1 MSTLS
6 VDTIQGQTTANVLI
20 TGHVIQHKVHNL
32 TTTTNATGVNQTYT
46 DLTGGSFSFTPK
58 QSGSKLYITMV
69 NHIYVERSNTSWGA
83 AVGRLVVDG
92 NAQSEKGDGG
102 SSNAYGDQ
110 PQTLRD
116 SDGSA
121 SQTTRLMGYDMQ
133 QHEYT
138 TTGTSAITIK
148 GQFYCENVSDQIQF
162 NKYGRGS
169 ITVLEVAQ

>member
-1 MSTLS
+1 MSTLF
-6 VDTIQGQTTANVLI
+6 VDTINEKTTNNGI
-20 TGHVIQHKVHNL
+20 IIPSHVIQHKVHNL
-32 TTTTNATGVNQTYT
+32 TTATNATGVNQTYT
-46 DLTGGSFSFTPK
+46 DLGGGSFSFTPK
-58 QSGSKLYITMV
+58 QSGSKLYITMI
-69 NHIYVERSNTSWGA
+69 NHVYVERSNTSWGA

-102 SSNAYGDQ
+102 SSNAYGVGI
-110 PQTLRD
+110 RD
-116 SDGSA
+116 TDGSS
-121 SQTTRLMGYDMQ
+121 SQTIRLMAYDTQ